1 MATDAKLM
9 LNTLWGEFGHPM
21 NMTGTWQR
29 RDTMRWQKTEA
40 PLACREAA
48 VDTQERLD
56 PRVKCGLWRW
66 AITRTGVSA
75 SDASYLDVLDEHI
88 VTYIIQLAS
97 WGVVQDKKEMGW
109 ASLHAEYLL
118 LPRCPVHDTVIIFYW
133 FLLLMT
139 RDHTWFFFPLDVM
152 GVGKRPEKHLVSMSL
167 SHSRIILG
175 SVPILCPALHA
186 LSKSGSSL

>member
-1 MATDAKLM
+1 MATDAKIM

-40 PLACREAA
+40 PLACRTVV

-56 PRVKCGLWRW
+56 PRVKFGLWCR
-66 AITRTGVSA
+66 AITRTGVPA

-97 WGVVQDKKEMGW
+97 RDVEQDKKEMGW
-109 ASLHAEYLL
+109 ARIHTEYLL
-118 LPRCPVHDTVIIFYW
+118 LPRCPVHDTVIIF
-133 FLLLMT
+133 FVTLLMT
-139 RDHTWFFFPLDVM
+139 RGYTCFFPF
-152 GVGKRPEKHLVSMSL
+152 
-167 SHSRIILG
+167 
-175 SVPILCPALHA
+175 
-186 LSKSGSSL
+186 SSYGCG

>member
-40 PLACREAA
+40 PHACRTVA

-56 PRVKCGLWRW
+56 PRVKCSLWRW

-97 WGVVQDKKEMGW
+97 WGVVQDRYAGHMFCSKKKRYVVC
-109 ASLHAEYLL
+109 ASL
-118 LPRCPVHDTVIIFYW
+118 
-133 FLLLMT
+133 
-139 RDHTWFFFPLDVM
+139 
-152 GVGKRPEKHLVSMSL
+152 
-167 SHSRIILG
+167 G
-175 SVPILCPALHA
+175 SCINRGGCNP
-186 LSKSGSSL
+186 

>member
-9 LNTLWGEFGHPM
+9 LNTLWGEFGQPL

-40 PLACREAA
+40 PLACRTVA
-48 VDTQERLD
+48 VDNQERLD
-56 PRVKCGLWRW
+56 PRVKCSLWRW

-109 ASLHAEYLL
+109 ANLHAEYLL
-118 LPRCPVHDTVIIFYW
+118 LPRCPVHDTVIIF
-133 FLLLMT
+133 FLFVTLLMT
-139 RDHTWFFFPLDVM
+139 RGHTWFFSFRCYGCGRATRETLGFDVFAPLPNYI
-152 GVGKRPEKHLVSMSL
+152 GISANILL
-167 SHSRIILG
+167 SFARF
-175 SVPILCPALHA
+175 V
-186 LSKSGSSL
+186 

>member
-9 LNTLWGEFGHPM
+9 LNTFWGEFGHPM

-29 RDTMRWQKTEA
+29 LDKMRWQKTEA
-40 PLACREAA
+40 PRACRAAAA
-48 VDTQERLD
+48 VDTHEGLD

-109 ASLHAEYLL
+109 ARIHAEYLL
-118 LPRCPVHDTVIIFYW
+118 LPRCPVHHTVIIFL
-133 FLLLMT
+133 FVTLLMT
-139 RDHTWFFFPLDVM
+139 RGHTWFFSFRCYGCGRETRETLGFDVFAPLQ
-152 GVGKRPEKHLVSMSL
+152 KRPGGITANTMSTVA
-167 SHSRIILG
+167 RF
-175 SVPILCPALHA
+175 V
-186 LSKSGSSL
+186 

>member
-1 MATDAKLM
+1 MVTDAKFM

-29 RDTMRWQKTEA
+29 RDTMPWQKTEA
-40 PLACREAA
+40 PLACRAA

-88 VTYIIQLAS
+88 VTYIIQLAG

-118 LPRCPVHDTVIIFYW
+118 LPRCPVHDTVIIFL
-133 FLLLMT
+133 FVTLLMT
-139 RDHTWFFFPLDVM
+139 RGHIWFFFPFRCYGCGRATRETLGFDVFAPLQNYI
-152 GVGKRPEKHLVSMSL
+152 GITANTLPSFARFV
-167 SHSRIILG
+167 
-175 SVPILCPALHA
+175 
-186 LSKSGSSL
+186 

>member
-29 RDTMRWQKTEA
+29 RRTMRWQKTEA
-40 PLACREAA
+40 PLACRATA

-56 PRVKCGLWRW
+56 PCVKCGHWRW
-66 AITRTGVSA
+66 AITGTGVSA
-75 SDASYLDVLDEHI
+75 SNASYLDVLDEHI

-109 ASLHAEYLL
+109 ARIHAEYLL
-118 LPRCPVHDTVIIFYW
+118 LPRCPVHDTVIIFL
-133 FLLLMT
+133 FVTLLMT
-139 RDHTWFFFPLDVM
+139 RGHTWFFPFSSYGCGRATRETLGFDVFAPLQ
-152 GVGKRPEKHLVSMSL
+152 KRPGGITANTMSTVA
-167 SHSRIILG
+167 RF
-175 SVPILCPALHA
+175 V
-186 LSKSGSSL
+186 

>member
-40 PLACREAA
+40 PLACRAAA
-48 VDTQERLD
+48 VDTQGRLD
-56 PRVKCGLWRW
+56 PRGRCSLWRS

-88 VTYIIQLAS
+88 VTYIIQLAR

-109 ASLHAEYLL
+109 ARIHAEYLL
-118 LPRCPVHDTVIIFYW
+118 LPRCSVHDTVIIFL
-133 FLLLMT
+133 FVTLLMI
-139 RDHTWFFFPLDVM
+139 RGHTWFFPFSSYGCGLATREPLGFDVL
-152 GVGKRPEKHLVSMSL
+152 PPANHLIGIIANTMCIFA
-167 SHSRIILG
+167 RI
-175 SVPILCPALHA
+175 V
-186 LSKSGSSL
+186 

>member
-40 PLACREAA
+40 PLTCRAA

-56 PRVKCGLWRW
+56 PRVKCDLWRW

-118 LPRCPVHDTVIIFYW
+118 LPRCPVHDTVIIFYC

-139 RDHTWFFFPLDVM
+139 RDHTRFFSFRCYGCGRATRETLGFDVFVPLQNYIGISANTLPSFARFV
-152 GVGKRPEKHLVSMSL
+152 
-167 SHSRIILG
+167 
-175 SVPILCPALHA
+175 
-186 LSKSGSSL
+186 